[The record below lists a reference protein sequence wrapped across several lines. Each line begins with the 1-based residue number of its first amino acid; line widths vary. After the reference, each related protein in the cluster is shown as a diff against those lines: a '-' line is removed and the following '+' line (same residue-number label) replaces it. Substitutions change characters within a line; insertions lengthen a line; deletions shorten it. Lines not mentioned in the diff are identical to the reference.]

1 MKEHYAKTLWIYLT
15 ILPLGIIQNYLKYS
29 MANLGQ
35 KELSLNKETNN
46 NEKIQEQ
53 EQKDKLCYI
62 EICTDKMDMP
72 KLAQDLI
79 SKSLAKV

>member
-1 MKEHYAKTLWIYLT
+1 MNYSKFARAFEGDIWATKVETAEDFDKALKVTQIMK
-15 ILPLGIIQNYLKYS
+15 
-29 MANLGQ
+29 
-35 KELSLNKETNN
+35 
-46 NEKIQEQ
+46 
-53 EQKDKLCYI
+53 KLCYL

>member
-1 MKEHYAKTLWIYLT
+1 MTKKDENINA
-15 ILPLGIIQNYLKYS
+15 
-29 MANLGQ
+29 
-35 KELSLNKETNN
+35 
-46 NEKIQEQ
+46 EQ